1 MKTEIHT
8 HTHTHA
14 QRTIRR
20 VCEWKKDREGEEQE
34 RGKEEKTKRNDVMK
48 PSE

>member
-1 MKTEIHT
+1 MNREIHT
-8 HTHTHA
+8 HT

-20 VCEWKKDREGEEQE
+20 GCEWKKDREGEEQE
-34 RGKEEKTKRNDVMK
+34 GGKEEKTKRIDLMK